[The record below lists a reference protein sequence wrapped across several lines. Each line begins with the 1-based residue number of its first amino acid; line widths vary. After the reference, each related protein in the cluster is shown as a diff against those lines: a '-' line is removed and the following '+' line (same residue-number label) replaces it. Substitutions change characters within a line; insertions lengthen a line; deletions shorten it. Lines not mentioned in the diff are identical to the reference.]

1 MYAQGFCAFE
11 TTSQSF
17 PPSFEVFHAVYFQR
31 PYRTKLNISGVFPTT
46 LQNKAEHFSETVRTE
61 FFSMK
66 SLSSAEQFGVY
77 ASDFLKRCCDSLSQ
91 LLSEVQEKQCT
102 TVLIVLIV
110 LIDSRTLLTSQ
121 QDLTERAIEVF
132 KNIGRARAAKVLGV
146 DLAQFYL

>member
-46 LQNKAEHFSETVRTE
+46 LQNKAEHFSVTVRTE
-61 FFSMK
+61 IFFMK